1 MTHVSIIYA
10 RGMIQVALNQ
20 VIKETRKK
28 QGMTQDD
35 LSKKVGVARQTVAR
49 WEGGDII
56 PDALNLMYL
65 EIALQVEPG
74 FLMRAMHLD
83 PPKAPRGRTSPP
95 CGAS

>member
-1 MTHVSIIYA
+1 MTHAGYIND
-10 RGMIQVALNQ
+10 REMIHMALNQ

-28 QGMTQDD
+28 QGMTQED

-49 WEGGDII
+49 WEKGEII

-65 EIALQVEPG
+65 EIALKVEPG
-74 FLMRAMHLD
+74 FLMKAMHLD
-83 PPKAPRGRTSPP
+83 PPKAPRGRNCPP